1 MYKEIRR
8 IYMVTIKD
16 IAAQLGIAPSTVS
29 KGLNGA
35 NDISEEL
42 RQQVLDTAIA
52 MGYKTKKMKNKTAK
66 SLCLFIENMEYEL
79 PEHFGYDIIIGFKQ
93 MALRE
98 NWSITIKPFNPYL
111 QSKEKYDNYMLRHGY
126 RGAFL
131 VGFALQDD
139 WMQQLEHTTIP
150 TVLLDNYIPQNPKV
164 NYVGTDSQEGIQL
177 AVDHLKLLGHTKI
190 AFLNGSPNSMI
201 TVNRE
206 MAFRSAMENA
216 NLPLEENLIQYGYYV
231 SDCRSEERRVGKEC

>member
-139 WMQQLEHTTIP
+139 WMQQLEH
-150 TVLLDNYIPQNPKV
+150 
-164 NYVGTDSQEGIQL
+164 
-177 AVDHLKLLGHTKI
+177 KI
-190 AFLNGSPNSMI
+190 GRAH
-201 TVNRE
+201 V
-206 MAFRSAMENA
+206 
-216 NLPLEENLIQYGYYV
+216 
-231 SDCRSEERRVGKEC
+231 